1 MASKSKPTSRPW
13 TALAVILGVLVLL
26 YASLFATSTTSP
38 KLGLD
43 LQGGTTVTLRPT
55 TPAGAPKPTSGQ
67 INKAVDI
74 IRARV
79 NGLGV
84 AEAEVVKQGQFIIIS
99 VPGKN
104 SGQVV
109 SLVGQTAKL
118 TFREVLTE
126 AAALPQPAPSASVH
140 PSGSPAPSTSGNPT
154 ATLTPKPSASAKKR
168 AISSALLAAPSPS
181 ATTKAT
187 TAIIPTPTPSS
198 PATTTTSTTQ
208 PPANVIKL
216 FTSTLPCS
224 VYRDATVAAQDS
236 DWVVSC
242 DRDGHYKYLLK
253 PARVVGTDVKG
264 ASAVIQQ
271 AGSVIT
277 GQWEVLLS
285 FTGGGQ
291 KKFTK
296 LTEELS
302 PTKKQL
308 AVVLD
313 GEVQSAPA
321 IQTVISGDASITGNF
336 TQRQANDLANV
347 LKYGALPLTFEKSQI
362 QSVSATLG
370 RDSLRAGLIAGAIGL
385 ALVIL
390 YCFLYYRAM
399 GIVTVV
405 SLAVSGLLVFGM
417 VCALGKM
424 IGFTLTLAGIAGLI
438 VSIGITADS
447 FVVFYERLKDEV
459 REGRTPRS
467 SVDRGWVR
475 ARRTILSADTVSFLA
490 AVVLYLLSV
499 GSVKG
504 FAFTLGLSTLLDVV
518 VVFLFTKPLVSILVK
533 KNFFSSS
540 RWSGLTSVARSGA
553 ESRRATGTAS
563 ATVSTKEA

>member
-26 YASLFATSTTSP
+26 YASLFATNTTSP

-118 TFREVLTE
+118 TFREVLTS
-126 AAALPQPAPSASVH
+126 AAALPQPSPSASVH
-140 PSGSPAPSTSGNPT
+140 PSGSPAPSKSGNPT

-181 ATTKAT
+181 ATSKAT

-271 AGSVIT
+271 SGSVIT
-277 GQWEVLLS
+277 GQWEVSVS
-285 FTGGGQ
+285 FTGSGQ

-296 LTEELS
+296 LTQDTLQ
-302 PTKKQL
+302 KQV

-313 GEVQSAPA
+313 GEVQSAPV
-321 IQTVISGDASITGNF
+321 IQSVIAGDASITGNF

-504 FAFTLGLSTLLDVV
+504 FAFTLGLSTLLDVL

-533 KNFFSSS
+533 KTFFSSS

-553 ESRRATGTAS
+553 ESRLATTGTAS